1 MQLSQ
6 IIEDIPEVTSR
17 VQMVVKK
24 LPSVLT
30 GLKYLKKTDKTEA
43 LSIGTYIEKMLNST
57 RSIPQFF
64 LRIELIL
71 TQHSMPG

>member
-43 LSIGTYIEKMLNST
+43 LSIGTYIEKMPSST
-57 RSIPQFF
+57 HSTQLF
-64 LRIELIL
+64 LGESYLFSLGI
-71 TQHSMPG
+71 